1 MGLRPNEISAL
12 IKEQIKHYDDIIEQ
26 KDVGTVVTVGDG
38 VSVIHGLDNAML
50 GELLLFPNDVYG
62 MVMNLDEDSVGAV
75 LLGSESSFKESL
87 ITLLCLGYASM
98 IFFTFPSI
106 ILFAKRL
113 VTFRSSCQSSS
124 I

>member
-62 MVMNLDEDSVGAV
+62 MVMNLDEVRLKKETKLNV
-75 LLGSESSFKESL
+75 LEELLKSL
-87 ITLLCLGYASM
+87 SGMKC
-98 IFFTFPSI
+98 
-106 ILFAKRL
+106 
-113 VTFRSSCQSSS
+113 
-124 I
+124 

>member
-75 LLGSESSFKESL
+75 LLGSESTIKEGDEVKSL
-87 ITLLCLGYASM
+87 SGMKC
-98 IFFTFPSI
+98 
-106 ILFAKRL
+106 
-113 VTFRSSCQSSS
+113 
-124 I
+124 

>member
-50 GELLLFPNDVYG
+50 VANP
-62 MVMNLDEDSVGAV
+62 A
-75 LLGSESSFKESL
+75 
-87 ITLLCLGYASM
+87 TASAKM
-98 IFFTFPSI
+98 IFFMVE
-106 ILFAKRL
+106 ILNIQFCVIVSDGCKPVNSSAKICK
-113 VTFRSSCQSSS
+113 SPNECK
-124 I
+124 

>member
-62 MVMNLDEDSVGAV
+62 MVMNLDP
-75 LLGSESSFKESL
+75 SSTAP
-87 ITLLCLGYASM
+87 TL
-98 IFFTFPSI
+98 
-106 ILFAKRL
+106 
-113 VTFRSSCQSSS
+113 SSS
-124 I
+124 KFMTIP

>member
-50 GELLLFPNDVYG
+50 GELLL
-62 MVMNLDEDSVGAV
+62 S
-75 LLGSESSFKESL
+75 
-87 ITLLCLGYASM
+87 
-98 IFFTFPSI
+98 
-106 ILFAKRL
+106 
-113 VTFRSSCQSSS
+113 Q
-124 I
+124 

>member
-62 MVMNLDEDSVGAV
+62 MVMNLDEDSVGTKRFWWISCTRKKLLWERISV
-75 LLGSESSFKESL
+75 LATREAAQPK
-87 ITLLCLGYASM
+87 C
-98 IFFTFPSI
+98 
-106 ILFAKRL
+106 
-113 VTFRSSCQSSS
+113 
-124 I
+124 

>member
-75 LLGSESSFKESL
+75 LLVRLKKETKLNVLEELLKSL
-87 ITLLCLGYASM
+87 SGMKC
-98 IFFTFPSI
+98 
-106 ILFAKRL
+106 
-113 VTFRSSCQSSS
+113 
-124 I
+124 

>member
-75 LLGSESSFKESL
+75 RLKKETKLNVLEELLKSL
-87 ITLLCLGYASM
+87 SGMKC
-98 IFFTFPSI
+98 
-106 ILFAKRL
+106 
-113 VTFRSSCQSSS
+113 
-124 I
+124 

>member
-50 GELLLFPNDVYG
+50 GELLLFQLMY
-62 MVMNLDEDSVGAV
+62 LSFSELLSVV
-75 LLGSESSFKESL
+75 PLL
-87 ITLLCLGYASM
+87 
-98 IFFTFPSI
+98 
-106 ILFAKRL
+106 
-113 VTFRSSCQSSS
+113 
-124 I
+124 